1 MPNELHIYSSFRTP
15 ACSSSFAPFFSPY
28 FLPWKLLDM
37 DSINKAVPFSSAAGW
52 IQWSRMNDLD
62 LKEGREQ
69 DQSILNS
76 SFCPVTGFVPN
87 T

>member
-1 MPNELHIYSSFRTP
+1 MNDTNIL
-15 ACSSSFAPFFSPY
+15 PFGHLLVLPVLFFVYLLY
-28 FLPWKLLDM
+28 FLPWKLIDM
-37 DSINKAVPFSSAAGW
+37 DSINKAVPFPSAAGW
-52 IQWSRMNDLD
+52 IQWVRANDLD

-76 SFCPVTGFVPN
+76 SFWPVTNFVPN